1 MRRPDGAV
9 RRSQILT
16 SAGPGSLVDLVN
28 DAVIIGGLDTW
39 RYTTDQSDFIIEPR
53 LQIRA
58 QKLLSAMS
66 WWSHPE
72 VRLRS
77 PPACD
82 DNKVTRNLGIQAARF
97 PGWYL
102 CQNNSCRSLV
112 NWRGLNEHRK
122 HTCSDTTSRRGMPV
136 VPVRFVSAC
145 PNGHIQDIDW
155 LWFVHRGKT
164 EDGVEQESGQPR
176 RYCTRKGPSQRPND
190 PLGDGYS
197 SALYLIQVGT
207 SGELADYVVGCRD
220 CGMIRGLQE
229 LNTPAALG
237 KCPGHRPWLGDARE
251 ANCSQATQIRLL
263 TRTASNA
270 YFAQTLS
277 VLSIP
282 DPDTELR
289 EKVEEVWT
297 FIQGASREFLGMC
310 MTNIPAVQK
319 VLGGYMLDDV
329 WEEVDRRQQGRPVD
343 IPKTRETEWKALMS
357 APPEAPGER
366 PSPDQVWFARKI
378 PTPDAPDF
386 LDRVVLVHH
395 LREVRAQIGFTRLES
410 VTGDAEG
417 DYDLSVTTAPLGLD
431 ASWIPAVEILGEGVF
446 LAFSREAIEAWESRI
461 AVIRRREK
469 FTEAL
474 FEFNQNRKNP
484 VLFPQPI
491 AARLLMLHTLSH
503 MLINAISLECGYPAT
518 SIRERIYCSHGG
530 DGEWRAGIL
539 LYTGTPGSEGTLGG
553 LVEVGRNILHHLR
566 RAAEMGLLCSNDPVC
581 AQHEPH
587 GSEEGRERE
596 GAACHGCVLI
606 GEPSC
611 ERMNRDLDRTFVVPT
626 VEESEVAFLRD
637 WVRSWSG

>member
-1 MRRPDGAV
+1 MRPPDGTV
-9 RRSQILT
+9 RRSQIIT
-16 SAGPGSLVDLVN
+16 TAGPGALVDLIK

-39 RYTTDQSDFIIEPR
+39 RYSSDQEGLIVEPR
-53 LQIRA
+53 LQAKA
-58 QKLLSAMS
+58 QKLLTAMP
-66 WWSHPE
+66 WWGHPD
-72 VRLRS
+72 VRLRA

-82 DNKVTRNLGIQAARF
+82 DSKATPGRGIQAARF

-112 NWRGLNEHRK
+112 NWRGLNEQRK
-122 HTCSDTTSRRGMPV
+122 HICSDTVSRRGMPV

-145 PNGHIQDIDW
+145 PNGHIQDIYW
-155 LWFVHRGKT
+155 QWFVHRGQS
-164 EDGVEQESGQPR
+164 EDGVVQEQGQMR
-176 RYCTRKGPSQRPND
+176 RYCTRKGASQRPND
-190 PLGDGYS
+190 PLGDGYAS
-197 SALYLIQVGT
+197 PLYLIQVGT

-220 CGMIRGLQE
+220 CGKVRGLQE
-229 LNTPAALG
+229 LNTPASLG
-237 KCPGHRPWLGDARE
+237 SCPGQRPWLGDARE
-251 ANCSQATQIRLL
+251 ADCSQKTQLRLL

-282 DPDTELR
+282 DPDVEIR
-289 EKVEEVWT
+289 ESVEKVWDILKVAT
-297 FIQGASREFLGMC
+297 PQSLPAFL
-310 MTNIPAVQK
+310 TIPMVHKA
-319 VLGGYMLDDV
+319 LGSCPSSVV
-329 WEEVDRRQQGRPVD
+329 WEEIERRQQGRPVP
-343 IPKTRETEWKALMS
+343 IPKTRETEWRALMA
-357 APPEAPGER
+357 APMEAPGER
-366 PSPDQVWFARKI
+366 PDPEQVWFARQI

-417 DYDLSVTTAPLGLD
+417 DYDLAVTTAPLGLD
-431 ASWIPAVEILGEGVF
+431 VDWIPAVEILGEGVF
-446 LAFSREAIEAWESRI
+446 IAFDRDAIERWESRK
-461 AVIRRREK
+461 AVIERREK
-469 FTEAL
+469 LSAAL
-474 FEFNQNRKNP
+474 RKFNENRKNP
-484 VLFPQPI
+484 VLFPQTV
-491 AARLLMLHTLSH
+491 AARLLMLHTLAH

-518 SIRERIYCSHGG
+518 SIRERIYCSHSS
-530 DGEWRAGIL
+530 DGSGWRAGIL

-553 LVEVGRNILHHLR
+553 LVEIGRSILHHLR

-587 GSEEGRERE
+587 GDEEGRERE

-626 VEESEVAFLRD
+626 VQEEEVAFLRD
-637 WVRSWSG
+637 WVRAWSG